1 MARVAYRERV
11 DRFIETL
18 DHFFL
23 TADRAMAC
31 ASWLPFWRLIATARA
46 VKALPSLLFVVKAR
60 PGLLFVVKARPDGY
74 AAAGATPSYFSMCQA
89 AT

>member
-60 PGLLFVVKARPDGY
+60 PGGY
-74 AAAGATPSYFSMCQA
+74 AAAGATASYFPMCQA